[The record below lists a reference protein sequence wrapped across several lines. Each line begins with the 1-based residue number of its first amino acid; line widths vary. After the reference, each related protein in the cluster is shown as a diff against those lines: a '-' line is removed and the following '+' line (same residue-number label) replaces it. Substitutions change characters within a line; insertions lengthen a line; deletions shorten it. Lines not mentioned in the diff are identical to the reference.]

1 MNVYY
6 GPMKHLLSVDD
17 CNRIGLSENMGTRLH
32 LKKNI
37 INREWKGNF
46 LLEILHP
53 HWRLFEVSRPK
64 FRLTDKSY
72 ELYERNFGGHFDH
85 GDCSTLQSLQPT
97 NLSQQ
102 KALRISKGV
111 KGCACWLVDSLIW
124 DDLDDLLFLRSEWR
138 VIQPKSCDWRIYL
151 SVQTS

>member
-1 MNVYY
+1 
-6 GPMKHLLSVDD
+6 MKHLLSVDD
-17 CNRIGLSENMGTRLH
+17 YNRLGLSENMGTKLH

-53 HWRLFEVSRPK
+53 HWRLLEVSRPK

-85 GDCSTLQSLQPT
+85 GDCSTL
-97 NLSQQ
+97 
-102 KALRISKGV
+102 
-111 KGCACWLVDSLIW
+111 
-124 DDLDDLLFLRSEWR
+124 
-138 VIQPKSCDWRIYL
+138 
-151 SVQTS
+151 